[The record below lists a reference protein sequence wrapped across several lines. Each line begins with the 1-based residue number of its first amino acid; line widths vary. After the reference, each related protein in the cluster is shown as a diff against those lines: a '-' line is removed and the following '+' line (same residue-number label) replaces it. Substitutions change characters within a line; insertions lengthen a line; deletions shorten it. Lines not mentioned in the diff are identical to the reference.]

1 MTDLLNRPVSGLENP
16 NQGSLLGLYLKSFT
30 TVAGGGVLVLPNV
43 ASSVHAVGNQNPIK
57 MEILALTAETI
68 ALTGSVDATNY
79 SSALIPISATTGNY
93 FTSATLTNGQYL
105 FPATWAFTHYK
116 FTKSSA
122 TDACIIAVGYNTAP
136 KA

>member
-1 MTDLLNRPVSGLENP
+1 MSDLIHHPIGGNENP

-30 TVAGGGVLVLPNV
+30 TAAGGGVCVLPNV
-43 ASSVHAVGNQNPIK
+43 ASSVHAITNQSPIK

-79 SSALIPISATTGNY
+79 SSALVPISATTGNY

-116 FTKSSA
+116 LTKSSA
-122 TDACIIAVGYNTAP
+122 TDACIVAIAYNTAP
-136 KA
+136 K

>member
-1 MTDLLNRPVSGLENP
+1 MADQINHPITGMENP

-30 TVAGGGVLVLPNV
+30 TVAGGGVCVLPNV
-43 ASSVHAVGNQNPIK
+43 ASSVHAITSQSPIK
-57 MEILALTAETI
+57 MEILSLAAETI

-116 FTKSSA
+116 ITKSSA
-122 TDACIIAVGYNTAP
+122 TDTCVVAIAYNTAP
-136 KA
+136 K

>member
-1 MTDLLNRPVSGLENP
+1 MSDQIHRSITGLENP

-30 TVAGGGVLVLPNV
+30 TAAGGGVCVLPNV
-43 ASSVHAVGNQNPIK
+43 ASSVHAITNQSPIK

-79 SSALIPISATTGNY
+79 SSALVPISATTGNY

-116 FTKSSA
+116 LTKSSA
-122 TDACIIAVGYNTAP
+122 TDACIVAIAYNTAP
-136 KA
+136 K